1 MDRRGFLR
9 LLGGAVAVSATTYVL
24 PPLGG
29 WRREQSGLYAN
40 NGCCVSPNWAHK
52 TPEEIMADVNA
63 MLTATWE
70 RSAELEWPNFIG
82 VSALGIKRL
91 AKTPNEEFLAYSP
104 RGSKSIKAMLTVQNR
119 KVTDVQLYGV

>member
-9 LLGGAVAVSATTYVL
+9 LLGGAAVTAVAAPAITHVL

-29 WRREQSGLYAN
+29 WHQGQSGLLYAS
-40 NGCCVSPNWAHK
+40 NGRCVSPNWAHK

-63 MLTATWE
+63 MLAQTIALTAPDNLWM
-70 RSAELEWPNFIG
+70 RPDLYWVMRNGAPG
-82 VSALGIKRL
+82 MKRL
-91 AKTPNEEFLAYSP
+91 RR
-104 RGSKSIKAMLTVQNR
+104 RGPMQNR